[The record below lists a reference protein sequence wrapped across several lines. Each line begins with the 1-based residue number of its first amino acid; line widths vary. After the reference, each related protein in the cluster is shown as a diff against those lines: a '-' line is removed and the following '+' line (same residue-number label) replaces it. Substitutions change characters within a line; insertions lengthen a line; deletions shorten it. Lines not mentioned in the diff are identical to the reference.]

1 MRTADGMV
9 RKGSVVALVV
19 LAAAVHIYAA
29 RPLEV
34 DDAGTV
40 EEGQLQVGF
49 GIELERGGIPR
60 H

>member
-1 MRTADGMV
+1 MV

-34 DDAGTV
+34 DDADTV
-40 EEGQLQVGF
+40 EEGQL
-49 GIELERGGIPR
+49 
-60 H
+60 